1 MGAVQQVLMA
11 VGTSVFLPSNLI
23 ADASGE
29 SYSDEAASA
38 GVTLSL
44 GTNGTLLL
52 EYSASG
58 TLQTPSFPVS
68 EQYTWLIGGSPALY
82 SVRMRKILGNNFT
95 SGSAAIDTW
104 IPVTSSLDWYMLSS
118 SSIFQPYNAN
128 AITAVL
134 ELAYTNNL
142 TNILAQCNISFSTLA
157 STQGGFIP

>member
-1 MGAVQQVLMA
+1 MAAVQQILMA
-11 VGTSVFLPSNLI
+11 VGTSVFLPSSLI

-44 GTNGTLLL
+44 GTNGILLL

-68 EQYTWLIGGSPALY
+68 EQYRWLVGGTSSLY
-82 SVRMRKILGNNFT
+82 SVKMTKILGNNFT

-104 IPVTSSLDWYMLSS
+104 MPITSSLNWFLLSS
-118 SSIFQPYNAN
+118 SSIFQPYNSN

-134 ELAYTNNL
+134 ELAFTNNL
-142 TNILAQCNISFSTLA
+142 TNILAQCNISFSTEA